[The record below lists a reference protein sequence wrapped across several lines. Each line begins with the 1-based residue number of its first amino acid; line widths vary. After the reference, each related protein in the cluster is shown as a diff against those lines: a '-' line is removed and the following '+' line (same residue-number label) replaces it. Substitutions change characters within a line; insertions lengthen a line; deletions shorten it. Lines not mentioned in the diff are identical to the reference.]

1 MSNKVSK
8 QRDGRGERGLSI
20 APDGQGGPA
29 PQQRSDDE
37 GSLPSQTDAALDLI
51 RSRIVDLSLEPG
63 SRIDERLLVDQF
75 QLGRTPAREAINRLV
90 AEGFVRIMPQRG
102 GTFVRKLDL
111 DEMGEVIM
119 AHQLVESVL
128 GQICKLDDPLLWSDL
143 MVIQRNYTEGV
154 KRRDFLAITQLN
166 QNFHLRLHRTIGNAL
181 VYDFAETTHRH
192 VRRLNVFIYQREM
205 ADPEFQSTQFAMNLD
220 QHNQIIEA
228 IQRRDRDTLIPLL
241 PEHAKYTQRRLIR
254 LLNGSLLPPLQAN
267 LAETLS
273 TPARLPVS

>member
-1 MSNKVSK
+1 M
-8 QRDGRGERGLSI
+8 
-20 APDGQGGPA
+20 
-29 PQQRSDDE
+29 
-37 GSLPSQTDAALDLI
+37 PSQTDAALDLI
-51 RSRIVDLSLEPG
+51 RSRIVDLTLEPG
-63 SRIDERLLVDQF
+63 SRIDERILVDQF

-111 DEMGEVIM
+111 DEMGEVVM

-143 MVIQRNYTEGV
+143 MAIQRSYTECV

-166 QNFHLRLHRTIGNAL
+166 QDFHLRLYRTVGNAL
-181 VYDFAETTHRH
+181 IYDFAETTHRH

-220 QHNQIIEA
+220 QHNRIIEA
-228 IQRRDRDTLIPLL
+228 VQRRDRDTLVTLL
-241 PEHAKYTQRRLIR
+241 PEHAKYTQRRLVR
-254 LLNGSLLPPLQAN
+254 LLDGPLLPPLQAN
-267 LAETLS
+267 LAEMLS
-273 TPARLPVS
+273 TPG